1 MNSSR
6 RLGCPVLEVQFYHAR
21 SGQSVL
27 NTGAYFVD
35 HLAGDRQPARP
46 GFNYKSCNFSLPVL
60 ISVLE
65 DGKEGRDGMLTATG
79 RGI

>member
-1 MNSSR
+1 
-6 RLGCPVLEVQFYHAR
+6 FYHAR

-27 NTGAYFVD
+27 NTEAYFVD
-35 HLAGDRQPARP
+35 HLAGDRQPARL
-46 GFNYKSCNFSLPVL
+46 GFNYKSCSRFLTRSADFSLPVL